1 MAGPKIYGS
10 VNDQSKKIIK
20 LYGSVNGVNGVSGE
34 IRTGGVG
41 NVTAFD
47 GEIFWE
53 KQRTN
58 LNSTAI
64 DYIDI
69 QYAHSF
75 GWFWIIYVYYSD
87 GTATQSIGTIYP
99 GEQNKLHDNYGIT
112 INDEHTL
119 GHDYIDITLLYG
131 NVTKEI
137 TKLYGSVN
145 GQTKRIF

>member
-1 MAGPKIYGS
+1 MGKLYAS
-10 VNDQSKKIIK
+10 VNGETKEIIK

-34 IRTGGVG
+34 IRAGGVG

-47 GEIFWE
+47 GEIFWD
-53 KQRTN
+53 KQRMN
-58 LNSTAI
+58 LNSTAV

-69 QYAHSF
+69 RYAHSI
-75 GWFWIIYVYYSD
+75 GWFWVIDVYYSD
-87 GTATQSIGTIYP
+87 GTATQSIGTIVA
-99 GEQNKLHDNYGIT
+99 GEQSKLYDDYGIT
-112 INDEHTL
+112 INNSTL